1 MDIAPEAL
9 AAAIYDIERELAGL
23 GWNQAPSLFALVPTR
38 FVLEQGEALDEES
51 KQKLTMLLESSPDN
65 LTAVLQENVSE
76 DIGDMLAR
84 IEWPPM
90 VEGAAVAMERIIVP
104 PQVEAEA
111 PEDPQERTEFLMS
124 HPDRD
129 EVRMVAGA
137 LRSGASFTAVR
148 TRSHDSEDQVVA
160 SSGLVPDLEKSLLAT
175 FAPSA

>member
-38 FVLEQGEALDEES
+38 YVLDEAGALDQQS
-51 KQKLTMLLESSPDN
+51 KEKMRLLLESSPDN

-76 DIGDMLAR
+76 DIGAMLAK
-84 IEWPPM
+84 IEWPKM
-90 VEGAAVAMERIIVP
+90 VEGAAVALERIIVP

-111 PEDPQERTEFLMS
+111 PEDPEERTEFLLS
-124 HPDRD
+124 HPARD

-160 SSGLVPDLEKSLLAT
+160 SSGLVPELEKALQATLL
-175 FAPSA
+175 P